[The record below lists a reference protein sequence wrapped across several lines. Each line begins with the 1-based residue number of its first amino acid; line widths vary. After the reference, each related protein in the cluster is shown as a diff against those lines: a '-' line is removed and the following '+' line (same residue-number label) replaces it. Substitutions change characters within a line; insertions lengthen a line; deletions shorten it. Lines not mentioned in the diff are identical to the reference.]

1 VRIQLGTEGEDHSM
15 MNQARSGRVAG
26 KRILVTGGAGGLGA
40 ACARR
45 LSDEGAV
52 VVIADLHEDA
62 GEHLAQELGGHYR
75 RLDVSSEKEW
85 SALSLDL
92 KRDFGGLDGLV
103 NNAGVAS
110 SKGGE
115 DVESIDLED
124 LHRIFAVNVDGTVLG
139 CKYGIPLMVGNGSN
153 GVPGSIVNLSSIAA
167 LIPASFLLAYGA
179 SKATIAHISRSVAM
193 HCAERGYG
201 IRCNSLH
208 PGMVRTAMMN
218 RIIDRVGR
226 DRNLG
231 ADQAGALFDAQV
243 PLGRPQEPQDIA
255 HAALF
260 LLSDESRFVTG
271 TQLVVDGGMT
281 LSN

>member
-1 VRIQLGTEGEDHSM
+1 MT
-15 MNQARSGRVAG
+15 NQPHSGRVAG
-26 KRILVTGGAGGLGA
+26 KRILVTGGAEGLGA

-52 VVIADLHEDA
+52 VIIADLLDDA
-62 GEHLAQELGGHYR
+62 GEQLAQDLGGHYR

-85 SALSLDL
+85 SALSLGL
-92 KRDFGGLDGLV
+92 ERDFGGLDGLV
-103 NNAGVAS
+103 NKAGIAR

-115 DVESIDLED
+115 DVETIDLED
-124 LHRIFAVNVDGTVLG
+124 LHRICAVNVDGTVLG
-139 CKYGIPLMVGNGSN
+139 CKYGIPLMVGSASN
-153 GVPGSIVNLSSIAA
+153 RVPGSIVTLSSIAA

-179 SKATIAHISRSVAM
+179 SKATIAHLSRSVAM

-208 PGMVRTAMMN
+208 PGIVRTSMMN
-218 RIIDRVGR
+218 GIIDRVGR
-226 DRNLG
+226 ERNLG

-243 PLGRPQEPQDIA
+243 PLGGPQEPEDIA
-255 HAALF
+255 NAALF

-271 TQLVVDGGMT
+271 TQLIVDGGMT
-281 LSN
+281 LRN